1 MDQIKKDFEFKEEID
16 LRLILRT
23 ILRNKKLIIYFSL
36 IIALFTFLTKS
47 REDPI
52 FSGSF
57 NILTDDKKED
67 NSSILSISSL
77 TDLSGGLN
85 DGNNTQQSLIL
96 KSESVLMPV
105 FNFVKKNYQE
115 NGIKTPNLTF
125 NKWLKKEL

>member
-57 NILTDDKKED
+57 NILTDDQKKD
-67 NSSILSISSL
+67 NSSILSISTL
-77 TDLSGGLN
+77 
-85 DGNNTQQSLIL
+85 QIL
-96 KSESVLMPV
+96 VED
-105 FNFVKKNYQE
+105 
-115 NGIKTPNLTF
+115 
-125 NKWLKKEL
+125 